1 MYCRKCGV
9 LLDDDAVVCGICGAK
24 VKEDTIKV
32 EVKNVNNVNTGR
44 VKNKWV
50 TILLAFFFGWLGI
63 HQFYQGR
70 IGLGFLYLLFSWTGI
85 PSFIAVIDIIITL
98 FKPTNYTV

>member
-1 MYCRKCGV
+1 MYCNKCGV

-44 VKNKWV
+44 MKNKWIAFILALLGGSLGLHRFYEGKIF
-50 TILLAFFFGWLGI
+50 TGIIYLLLAWSGVSTFF
-63 HQFYQGR
+63 
-70 IGLGFLYLLFSWTGI
+70 
-85 PSFIAVIDIIITL
+85 AVLDMIIIL
-98 FKPTNYTV
+98 CKPTEYTV

>member
-9 LLDDDAVVCGICGAK
+9 LLDDDAVVCGICGTK
-24 VKEDTIKV
+24 VKED
-32 EVKNVNNVNTGR
+32 NVNNVNVGR
-44 VKNKWV
+44 MKNKWV
-50 TILLAFFFGWLGI
+50 TILLAFFFGGLGI

-98 FKPTNYTV
+98 FKPTEYTV

>member
-24 VKEDTIKV
+24 VKEDTVKV
-32 EVKNVNNVNTGR
+32 EVNNVNNVNTGR
-44 VKNKWV
+44 MKNKWV
-50 TILLAFFFGWLGI
+50 TIVLALFFGGLGI

-85 PSFIAVIDIIITL
+85 PSFVAVIDIIITL
-98 FKPTNYTV
+98 FKPTNYMV